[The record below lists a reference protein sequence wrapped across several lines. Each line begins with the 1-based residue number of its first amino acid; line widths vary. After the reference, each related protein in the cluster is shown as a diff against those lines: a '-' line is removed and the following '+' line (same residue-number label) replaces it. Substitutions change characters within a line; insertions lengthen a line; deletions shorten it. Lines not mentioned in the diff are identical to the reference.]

1 MARPLRLP
9 HLQQE
14 PPLQVTQPKVLRKL
28 LRPDSFQAAS
38 RCCSGYR
45 SIGIPSWRIL
55 PSQSHG
61 PHTPTFIIPGSHLL
75 KEKYR
80 GLRLPGT
87 FGYCSKWLDPAKD
100 SRCSSDLCKAWAS
113 SILFG
118 PQVIQF
124 RGGPSEESVLLGDT
138 VTLPSTVYQRAPC
151 YWAIGYKYFEREKN
165 LNSLSKLF
173 Y

>member
-14 PPLQVTQPKVLRKL
+14 PPLQVTQPKVLREL
-28 LRPDSFQAAS
+28 QRPDSFQAAS

-80 GLRLPGT
+80 GLRLPPDTVASGWIQLRIPDALPT
-87 FGYCSKWLDPAKD
+87 SVRPGRVQPSLGLRSFSSGEDPQ
-100 SRCSSDLCKAWAS
+100 RRVSSW
-113 SILFG
+113 G
-118 PQVIQF
+118 N
-124 RGGPSEESVLLGDT
+124 T

-151 YWAIGYKYFEREKN
+151 YWAIGYKYFEREK
-165 LNSLSKLF
+165 KTKF
-173 Y
+173 FV